1 MIIAIPLA
9 NKYYSM
15 CKLILNRSRTD
26 QEIFHANGVNVIF
39 IYGSIYGSIFGI
51 LFLGIFTNKIR
62 AKLIF
67 GIFGIYGMYPL
78 IHPPLFL
85 PPHTYTCGGEGRGM
99 TV

>member
-62 AKLIF
+62 AKPIF

-78 IHPPLFL
+78 IHPPPYFY
-85 PPHTYTCGGEGRGM
+85 PPIPIPVGERGG
-99 TV
+99 V

>member
-78 IHPPLFL
+78 IHPPHIFT
-85 PPHTYTCGGEGRGM
+85 PHTYTWGGEGRGM